1 MIVPLLTRLSK
12 NTFIRGSFIFTS
24 ASFLVSIGNYLFNL
38 LMARGFS
45 LSDYG
50 EYMSAFSYIAIL
62 AVPFSALNVILIN
75 RISRAKVEDR
85 ATVAKSIESWIFAT
99 LITHKYKFISICI
112 LLFSFF
118 YLKTNLLVV
127 SVLFIL
133 ITTLLNLFTT
143 FYTSAL
149 QAYKAFFIAGILSLG
164 VSILKIAFGT
174 AIVFYSPKIDWI
186 YALIVILSLLGN
198 FVGSKLLLFKHK
210 VSSKKSITFRPIQQY
225 LVRKQILLPTI
236 TMLGIIGMLNIDVI
250 IVKKF
255 FDAEQAGLYAGLSLL
270 GKVILYA
277 TGPLTLVSLTFFS
290 GSEHT
295 HNKKNILLFSAL
307 LSLFIGGCASVIYY
321 LFSDLV
327 VQVIFGA
334 KFSDIG
340 QYVWLT
346 AVFGS
351 LYSVVSLLAQYA
363 VTKLRYFSAFSI
375 VALAA
380 QVLGLYLFHNSFYDV
395 LRVNTV
401 VMLCVAVF
409 YSICILKDAK

>member
-1 MIVPLLTRLSK
+1 
-12 NTFIRGSFIFTS
+12 
-24 ASFLVSIGNYLFNL
+24 
-38 LMARGFS
+38 
-45 LSDYG
+45 
-50 EYMSAFSYIAIL
+50 
-62 AVPFSALNVILIN
+62 
-75 RISRAKVEDR
+75 
-85 ATVAKSIESWIFAT
+85 
-99 LITHKYKFISICI
+99 
-112 LLFSFF
+112 
-118 YLKTNLLVV
+118 
-127 SVLFIL
+127 
-133 ITTLLNLFTT
+133 
-143 FYTSAL
+143 
-149 QAYKAFFIAGILSLG
+149 
-164 VSILKIAFGT
+164 
-174 AIVFYSPKIDWI
+174 
-186 YALIVILSLLGN
+186 
-198 FVGSKLLLFKHK
+198 
-210 VSSKKSITFRPIQQY
+210 
-225 LVRKQILLPTI
+225 
-236 TMLGIIGMLNIDVI
+236 MLGIIGMLNIDVI

-307 LSLFIGGCASVIYY
+307 LSLFIGGCASVVYY

-395 LRVNTV
+395 LRVNTA